1 MCTEVLNP
9 LELELQ
15 MVLSLLTGMM
25 ETKPGSSVRES
36 IIALDCSAVSPAQPL
51 CLFVLLSLTRA
62 QVDLEL
68 AILQP

>member
-9 LELELQ
+9 QELELQ
-15 MVLSLLTGMM
+15 MVLSLLTGTM
-25 ETKPGSSVRES
+25 ETKPGFSERERAS
-36 IIALDCSAVSPAQPL
+36 LLSTAQPL
-51 CLFVLLSLTRA
+51 CLFVLLGLTRA